1 MQALLQA
8 LGQQLGGD
16 PIRKLSGQIGAPPE
30 QTASAVSA
38 ALPMLLAG
46 LGRQAAQAGGA
57 DNLMAMLDR
66 DGDGSILDDV
76 AGYFAGGGRGAGAG
90 PLGEIFGQRA
100 DSVGGAVSRASGL
113 GSQQVTQLLAMLVP
127 VVLSFFARARSGAAP
142 GGPSGASGGMGDLG
156 GLLGGLLGGGAAPGG
171 GGTDGLG
178 GLLGGLLGGGG
189 APAQDGGGL
198 GGLLGSA
205 LSGGSA
211 AQAGRQAPSAPGG
224 LLDDD
229 DGLDELAAQGAAILG
244 GLLGGGR

>member
-16 PIRKLSGQIGAPPE
+16 PIRNLSGQIGAPPE

-76 AGYFAGGGRGAGAG
+76 AGFFAAGGKSAGAG

-127 VVLSFFARARSGAAP
+127 VVLSFFTRARAGAAP
-142 GGPSGASGGMGDLG
+142 GGSAGASGGGMGD
-156 GLLGGLLGGGAAPGG
+156 LLGGLLGGGAPGG
-171 GGTDGLG
+171 GAGGGLG

-189 APAQDGGGL
+189 GGGAKGGGGL
-198 GGLLGSA
+198 GDLLSSA
-205 LSGGSA
+205 LSGSSGA
-211 AQAGRQAPSAPGG
+211 PAGRQAPGAPGD

-229 DGLDELAAQGAAILG
+229 NGLDELAAQGASILG
-244 GLLGGGR
+244 GLLGGRR